1 MKKLFTTLIALLSLA
16 PLANADTITHCG
28 LAYWI
33 TKIKS
38 DGSTV
43 TLNNGSVWEIDAS
56 DRMDVSLWVTK
67 SEVTVCNGV
76 IRNPREGESVDAKK
90 IK

>member
-1 MKKLFTTLIALLSLA
+1 MKILFTTLIALLSLV
-16 PLANADTITHCG
+16 PLANADKIGHCG
-28 LAYWI
+28 LVHWI
-33 TKIKS
+33 TNIKS

-43 TLNNGSVWEIDAS
+43 TLNDGSVWEIDAS

-67 SEVTVCNGV
+67 SEVTVCNGL
-76 IRNPREGESVDAKK
+76 IRNPRERESVDARK